1 VGSERLAGG
10 ASPARSRVNPPKPK
24 PGLQEVQYEA
34 TVPNVVDRV
43 VCKAVRQVLE
53 GRINQ
58 LINAVDVT
66 ARREIR

>member
-1 VGSERLAGG
+1 
-10 ASPARSRVNPPKPK
+10 
-24 PGLQEVQYEA
+24 VQYEA

-43 VCKAVRQVLE
+43 VRKAVRQVLE

-66 ARREIR
+66 ARRAIR